1 MARRSS
7 RGDRVVESRHLIGL
21 FVGVVILCA
30 VFFTLGYVMG
40 RANYSASVQAYGPE
54 NGVVSAVDREVD
66 RGPVPRA
73 RVQPKEETPPPA
85 PAGEWDFYANQ
96 SNNKLEKP
104 APAPASVPKP
114 AGKPMEKPVE
124 KPLMAANRP
133 VAPAIIPITAALR
146 AAATRSVRMTSPKTA
161 GGNVVL
167 QVAAVTHQGD
177 AMAMADAL
185 QRKRFPSY
193 VVAPSG
199 DAYYRVQVGPY
210 PDERAAEN
218 ARSALDRAGFK
229 AIIKH

>member
-1 MARRSS
+1 MARRGS
-7 RGDRVVESRHLIGL
+7 RGDRVLESRHLIGL

-40 RANYSASVQAYGPE
+40 RAHYASSVQAFGPDR
-54 NGVVSAVDREVD
+54 GVVSAVDRETG
-66 RGPVPRA
+66 RE
-73 RVQPKEETPPPA
+73 RVQPKEETPA

-104 APAPASVPKP
+104 APAPAPKNS
-114 AGKPMEKPVE
+114 MSE
-124 KPLMAANRP
+124 KPLVAANQP
-133 VAPAIIPITAALR
+133 APALPVISAPR
-146 AAATRSVRMTSPKTA
+146 ASTRPVRMTSPKMNA
-161 GGNVVL
+161 NAVLL

-177 AMAMADAL
+177 ALAMADAL
-185 QRKRFPSY
+185 QRKKFPSF
-193 VVAPSG
+193 VTAPSTDG
-199 DAYYRVQVGPY
+199 FYRVQVGPY